1 MQTKNT
7 DIERPKKILE
17 AIRRLR
23 PNAQFALREETI
35 EWHDK
40 QQSEPTQ
47 EEIETEIAYLES
59 EEYKKEEWRKTA
71 CLSRR
76 KFMIAIKLY
85 PYKTKTLHEAI
96 LALIDTLEEPE
107 KTIIQT
113 SLQESTEFERNNK
126 DLIAIATKLNM
137 TNEEIDDFYTW
148 AEQEKWREINE

>member
-59 EEYKKEEWRKTA
+59 EEYKKEEWRKTTYI
-71 CLSRR
+71 SRR
-76 KFMIAIKLY
+76 QFKIGSHMYIFKQ
-85 PYKTKTLHEAI
+85 KS
-96 LALIDTLEEPE
+96 LAEHIEEIINQLPE
-107 KTIIQT
+107 PKKTIAKI
-113 SLQESTEFERNNK
+113 SQEEASNFKRSDVLLCELAK
-126 DLIAIATKLNM
+126 NM
-137 TNEEIDDFYTW
+137 GMSDEEIDKFFIYC
-148 AEQEKWREINE
+148 KNEEWKNL